1 MNPDRFLRTFDVLD
15 ALVDAPDG
23 LRLTEISQ
31 AVGAPVSSTHNLLQ
45 TMLAA
50 EIIAA
55 TDDLRYT
62 VGPRAVRV
70 GIKIMNSLEVRTL
83 GRRHL
88 EHLAKTLGND
98 VYLAVRVGDRIVYV
112 DRFRG
117 TQPVSVNIRIGDS
130 LALHATAV
138 GKLYA
143 AYEDDLRERVL
154 ARPQR
159 RLTSTTITEPEL
171 LEAEF
176 DRIRQ
181 SGLSVSREEG
191 YPGIFGIAV
200 PVRDAAGTMVAAIHV
215 SALSAGLDT
224 AREDELIEQSQRT
237 AADIQDDLGVNDL
250 AKLVSPGTDAPDSG
264 AAGATATKSA
274 ARAARR

>member
-15 ALVDAPDG
+15 ALADAPDG

-55 TDDLRYT
+55 TDDLHYT
-62 VGPRAVRV
+62 VGPRAVRI

-88 EHLAKTLGND
+88 ERLAKTLGND

-117 TQPVSVNIRIGDS
+117 TQAVSVNIRIGDS
-130 LALHATAV
+130 LALHATAA

-143 AYEDDLRERVL
+143 AYEDDLRARVL

-181 SGLSVSREEG
+181 RGLSVSREEG

-200 PVRDAAGTMVAAIHV
+200 PVRDAAGTMAAAIHV

-237 AADIQDDLGVNDL
+237 AADIQDDLGVPDL
-250 AKLVSPGTDAPDSG
+250 AELDSPGTAAP
-264 AAGATATKSA
+264 AGATATKPA
-274 ARAARR
+274 ARVTRR

>member
-250 AKLVSPGTDAPDSG
+250 AKLVSPGTAAPGSG
-264 AAGATATKSA
+264 AAGETATKSA